1 MRNTPVLQN
10 SITPLTRI
18 RRQPARRSLPEF
30 QTTGRSREDDD
41 EDENEA
47 PLSRSQ
53 GFDAERDGQVA
64 EKLG

>member
-1 MRNTPVLQN
+1 M
-10 SITPLTRI
+10 
-18 RRQPARRSLPEF
+18 
-30 QTTGRSREDDD
+30 TTGRSR

-64 EKLG
+64 EKLGWSVELALYSDAAVMGLNDLPGDG